1 VGSIPSVVRD
11 GVEALLVPPDDPDA
25 LQGAVDRALRDA
37 ALRQSLVARARARFE
52 AGYTADTMAD
62 AYVALYDE
70 MTGRATRELR
80 ASA

>member
-1 VGSIPSVVRD
+1 
-11 GVEALLVPPDDPDA
+11 
-25 LQGAVDRALRDA
+25 VDRALRDA

-62 AYVALYDE
+62 AYVELYDE